1 MLALRLFL
9 VVSGTLILTA
19 FCQHSIVGY
28 QNQEIHKGVNKIE
41 VELDHVTEPFTTLDE
56 ILRFDPPKGIVG
68 DVLSLNLD
76 GRHQRFRISAYDG
89 TNYTMQVMNSSSKE
103 YTTLDTIPRLKTF
116 WIEHNSTNAVSICQA
131 GMVAADKMRS
141 LRQGKKQCNLS
152 SITIRLVDGVD
163 TNAAIRLNLTGGR
176 IGIEK

>member
-1 MLALRLFL
+1 MSIHSLIVAASGVLAIIYQ
-9 VVSGTLILTA
+9 SN
-19 FCQHSIVGY
+19 IVGY
-28 QNQEIHKGVNKIE
+28 HGQGIHKGVNKIE
-41 VELDHVTEPFTTLDE
+41 VGFDHVTEPFTTLDE
-56 ILRFDPPKGIVG
+56 ILRFDPPRGIVG

-89 TNYTMQVMNSSSKE
+89 TNYTMQVINSSSKE

-131 GMVAADKMRS
+131 GMIAADKMRS